1 MDINKYKDNILDD
14 LNALMGDINPIVPV

>member
-14 LNALMGDINPIVPV
+14 LNALMGDINPIVPA